1 MILCRFTAARE
12 ANFKEE
18 QIIREFYGGECANL
32 NDLTTVIKLGISQ
45 NPLPVSGTSQSHS
58 ANVLHS
64 SENGTEKFSSM
75 VEAIIDYTAHLY
87 EARECHEAICKHKP
101 EFTDF
106 LTRCN
111 STAFSKRLDLWHF
124 LDIPMNFFLKPFL
137 LNDVEYPE
145 SISCLIPLT
154 SCDKRNAEYVIQTP
168 QAVQHDS
175 WTNWFRILS
184 VPEYPTADGRIAQP
198 ISPLNVG

>member
-1 MILCRFTAARE
+1 MGTCQQFTWAVRLSK
-12 ANFKEE
+12 NTHIPCLVKPYLGPIVYC
-18 QIIREFYGGECANL
+18 QSS
-32 NDLTTVIKLGISQ
+32 LGISQ
-45 NPLPVSGTSQSHS
+45 NPRPLSGTTQSQS
-58 ANVLHS
+58 ANVSHS

-124 LDIPMNFFLKPFL
+124 LGKP
-137 LNDVEYPE
+137 D
-145 SISCLIPLT
+145 
-154 SCDKRNAEYVIQTP
+154 
-168 QAVQHDS
+168 
-175 WTNWFRILS
+175 
-184 VPEYPTADGRIAQP
+184 
-198 ISPLNVG
+198 